1 MFHAIRP
8 SVLERMRLLEQIDAR
23 DREDGTPRAQRLRQ
37 IPPDTVKFLALLA
50 ANAPEGVF
58 LEIGT

>member
-23 DREDGTPRAQRLRQ
+23 DREDGTPQAQRLGQ
-37 IPPDTVKFLALLA
+37 IPPARDKFLALLA
-50 ANAPEGVF
+50 VNAPGGVAG
-58 LEIGT
+58 E